1 MAVRR
6 ATKLE
11 RDFQGDLIK
20 ELRDEIF
27 PGSLVLKNDSA
38 LIQGIPDLTILF
50 GNRYAILEV
59 KKSADEEYQPNQEW
73 YLDQVYNWGAFSAT
87 IYPENKTAV
96 LTALIAYFN

>member
-6 ATKLE
+6 PTKLE

-38 LIQGIPDLTILF
+38 LIQGIPDLTILY
-50 GNRYAILEV
+50 GDRWALLEV

-73 YLDQVYNWGAFSAT
+73 YLEKAYNWGAFSAT
-87 IYPENKTAV
+87 IYPENKHDV